1 MFRPEVDIIFLMCWS
16 SPIRFLVA
24 PRQNHVPGD
33 WFFFL
38 KSNISKATRK
48 NINIFPNKSSDDQ
61 WIAYSWPIIKKLISS
76 ANFYPSGGKPCPL
89 PTSGSDASAA
99 TSRQQMRRRR
109 WSWYWM
115 SSSARWEELGESRWL
130 GFLGKIMENV
140 HILSVNSNFTW
151 KIVLND
157 LKWFKYH

>member
-1 MFRPEVDIIFLMCWS
+1 M
-16 SPIRFLVA
+16 
-24 PRQNHVPGD
+24 N
-33 WFFFL
+33 
-38 KSNISKATRK
+38 NI
-48 NINIFPNKSSDDQ
+48 
-61 WIAYSWPIIKKLISS
+61 YSWPIIKKLISS
-76 ANFYPSGGKPCPL
+76 ANFDPSGGKPCPL

-140 HILSVNSNFTW
+140 HIRSVNSNFTW
-151 KIVLND
+151 KFVLND
-157 LKWFKYH
+157 LNVQFWIGNQGFFLIICVGKRHILGQQADVPSHAGSALVCHEYKYNRWLRKIMNISY